1 MRLLLGLLAVAAVSG
16 AASAKPAL
24 PVITP
29 APVPVAPPSD
39 PRNILHLDLSTGGSV
54 VILLRP
60 DKAPNSVERIRT
72 LTRAGFY
79 DNVLFHRVIEGFMA
93 QTGDPKG
100 TGEGGSPL
108 PDVKAEFNDLP
119 HLRGAVSMARP
130 QDINGANSQFFI
142 VLMPVLRLDGKYT
155 VIGRATSGMEYVDA
169 IARGEPPANP
179 SKIVRAFMESDGP
192 TAPRVALVIPAPVA
206 AAAPATPATIPAPI
220 EAKAPVP
227 QAAPQAHPA
236 SPAPAS
242 PAPASPAPTP
252 PK

>member
-1 MRLLLGLLAVAAVSG
+1 MRLMLGFMVLAAFSGTAFAKKPVIAVAA
-16 AASAKPAL
+16 P
-24 PVITP
+24 TP
-29 APVPVAPPSD
+29 APVAPPSD
-39 PRNILHLDLSTGGSV
+39 PKNILHLDLSTGGSV

-60 DKAPNSVERIRT
+60 DKAPNSVERIRV

-130 QDINGANSQFFI
+130 TDINGANSQFFI

-155 VIGRATSGMEYVDA
+155 VVGRAISGMQYVDA

-179 SKIVRAFMESDGP
+179 SKIIHAWMETDGP
-192 TAPRVALVIPAPVA
+192 TAAKVPLVIPAPVA
-206 AAAPATPATIPAPI
+206 VTAPAPAPATPATPAAPVTTPAPVEAAPATPAP
-220 EAKAPVP
+220 APVP
-227 QAAPQAHPA
+227 
-236 SPAPAS
+236 
-242 PAPASPAPTP
+242 

>member
-1 MRLLLGLLAVAAVSG
+1 MRLMLGFLMLAAVSG
-16 AASAKPAL
+16 AASAKPVVPA
-24 PVITP
+24 P
-29 APVPVAPPSD
+29 APVPVAPPAD
-39 PRNILHLDLSTGGSV
+39 PANILHLDLSTGGSV
-54 VILLRP
+54 VIALRP

-79 DNVLFHRVIEGFMA
+79 DNVVFHRVIDGFMA

-130 QDINGANSQFFI
+130 TDINGANSQFFI
-142 VLMPVLRLDGKYT
+142 VFMPVLRLDGKYT

-169 IARGEPPANP
+169 IQRGEPPAAP
-179 SKIVRAFMESDGP
+179 SKIIHAWMESDGP
-192 TAPRVALVIPAPVA
+192 NAAKVPLVIPAPVA
-206 AAAPATPATIPAPI
+206 AVPATIPAPI
-220 EAKAPVP
+220 EAKSPVP
-227 QAAPQAHPA
+227 QAAPTT
-236 SPAPAS
+236 PAPAPTT
-242 PAPASPAPTP
+242 PAPIP